1 MFKFAFR
8 NLFRSRGRTALTVG
22 AVVTGVIAIILSGG
36 FAEDTFI
43 QLRES
48 TIHSRLG
55 HLQVYRQGY
64 LEFGQREPL
73 RYVIQEPKQI
83 FDALAP
89 IPEVKEAMARLNFSG
104 LANNGQADLPIL
116 GEGVEPDKEARLG
129 TAMMM
134 VDGRALSDRDAM
146 GVVVGEGVA
155 AALQLKPGGYL
166 TVMVSTAEG
175 ALNTLEFEVVGVFRT
190 FSKDYDDRAIR
201 IPLAAAQELMATPAV
216 DSVVVLLDATEA
228 TDRVVARL
236 TAALAPAG
244 YEVLPWHALAD
255 FYNKTVALYERQ
267 FGALQLIILIMLV
280 LSVASTIN
288 MAVFER
294 TGEFGTLLAMGQRRP
309 HIFAL
314 VVLENALL
322 GLLGAALGVAL
333 GVLIAA
339 GISGIGIPMPP
350 PPGSNI
356 GYTAHIR
363 IVPWV
368 LAAGA
373 LIGAAAALAASLLPA
388 RRAARLPVVEALRHN
403 I

>member
-1 MFKFAFR
+1 MFTFAFR
-8 NLFRSRGRTALTVG
+8 NIFRNRGRTALTLG
-22 AVVTGVIAIILSGG
+22 AVVTGVVAIILAGG
-36 FAEDTFI
+36 FVEDTFV

-73 RYVIQEPKQI
+73 RYVIQAPGQVL
-83 FDALAP
+83 DALAP
-89 IPEVKEAMARLNFSG
+89 VPEVKEAMARLNFSG
-104 LANNGQADLPIL
+104 LASNGQADLPIL

-134 VDGRALSDRDAM
+134 VAGRNLADRDAM

-155 AALQLKPGGYL
+155 AALQLAPGGHL

-201 IPLAAAQELMATPAV
+201 ISLAAAQELMATPAV
-216 DSVVVLLDATEA
+216 DSVVVLLHATEA
-228 TDRVVARL
+228 TDRVAARL
-236 TAALAPAG
+236 EAVLAPAG
-244 YEVLPWHALAD
+244 YQVLPWHALAD

-267 FGALQLIILIMLV
+267 FGALMLIILIMLV

-294 TGEFGTLLAMGQRRP
+294 TGEFGTLLAIGQRRS
-309 HIFAL
+309 HVFAL

-322 GLLGAALGVAL
+322 GVLGATLGVGI

-339 GISGIGIPMPP
+339 AISGIGLPMPP

-356 GYTAHIR
+356 GYVAHIR

-368 LAAGA
+368 LGAAGA
-373 LIGAAAALAASLLPA
+373 IGATAALAASLLPA
-388 RRAARLPVVEALRHN
+388 RRAARLSVVEALRHN

>member
-1 MFKFAFR
+1 MFTFAFR
-8 NLFRSRGRTALTVG
+8 NIFRNRGRTALTLG
-22 AVVTGVIAIILSGG
+22 AVVTGVVAIILAGG
-36 FAEDTFI
+36 FVEDTFV

-73 RYVIQEPKQI
+73 RYVIQAPGQVL
-83 FDALAP
+83 DALAP
-89 IPEVKEAMARLNFSG
+89 VPEVKEAMARLNFSG
-104 LANNGQADLPIL
+104 LASNGQADLPIL

-134 VDGRALSDRDAM
+134 VAGRNLADRDAM

-155 AALQLKPGGYL
+155 AALQLAPGGHL

-201 IPLAAAQELMATPAV
+201 ISLAAAQELMATPAV
-216 DSVVVLLDATEA
+216 DSVVVLLHATEA
-228 TDRVVARL
+228 TDRVAARL
-236 TAALAPAG
+236 EAVLAPAG
-244 YEVLPWHALAD
+244 YQVLPWHALAD

-267 FGALQLIILIMLV
+267 FGALMLIILIMLV

-294 TGEFGTLLAMGQRRP
+294 TGEFGTLLAIGQRRS
-309 HIFAL
+309 HVFAL

-322 GLLGAALGVAL
+322 GVLGATLGV
-333 GVLIAA
+333 GIGAA
-339 GISGIGIPMPP
+339 ISGIGLPMPP

-356 GYTAHIR
+356 GYVAHIR

-368 LAAGA
+368 LGAAGA
-373 LIGAAAALAASLLPA
+373 IGATAALAASLLPA
-388 RRAARLPVVEALRHN
+388 RRAARLSVVEALRHN

>member
-1 MFKFAFR
+1 MFTFAFR
-8 NLFRSRGRTALTVG
+8 NIFRTRGRTALTLG

-36 FAEDTFI
+36 FVEDTFI

-64 LEFGQREPL
+64 LEYGQREPL
-73 RYVIQEPKQI
+73 RYVIQEPRQV

-89 IPEVKEAMARLNFSG
+89 IPEVKAAMARLNFSG

-134 VDGRALSDRDAM
+134 VAGRALSDRDTM

-166 TVMVSTAEG
+166 TVMVSTAGG
-175 ALNTLEFEVVGVFRT
+175 ALNTLEYEVVGVFRT

-267 FGALQLIILIMLV
+267 FGALQLIILVMLV

-294 TGEFGTLLAMGQRRP
+294 TGEFGTLLAIGQRRT
-309 HIFAL
+309 HLFAL

-333 GVLIAA
+333 GVLVAA
-339 GISGIGIPMPP
+339 AISGVGIPMPP

-363 IVPWV
+363 IVPGV
-368 LAAGA
+368 LAAA
-373 LIGAAAALAASLLPA
+373 AVIGAAAALLASLLPA

-403 I
+403 L